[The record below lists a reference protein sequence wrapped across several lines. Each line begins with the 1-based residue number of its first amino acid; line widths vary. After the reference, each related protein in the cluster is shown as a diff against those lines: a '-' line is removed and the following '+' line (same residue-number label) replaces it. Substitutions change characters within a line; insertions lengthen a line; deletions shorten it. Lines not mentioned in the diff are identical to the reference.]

1 MIATVLPSGRKRSHA
16 RNWAKARR
24 PCACIDQLAEVTG
37 QSERLDEFVRGAN
50 IKCYRRMMAGLL
62 DEKHRKMIE
71 WLLKEEQ
78 AKLRIGLCDNAASG
92 NHSREGI
99 VP

>member
-1 MIATVLPSGRKRSHA
+1 VT
-16 RNWAKARR
+16 
-24 PCACIDQLAEVTG
+24 QLAEVTE
-37 QSERLDEFVRGAN
+37 QRERLDEFVRDAN

-71 WLLKEEQ
+71 RLLKEEQ
-78 AKLRIGLCDNAASG
+78 AKLRIGSATMQRPG